1 MYSLTLVNLLLT
13 FGTIV
18 TFHHVFVKYPHL
30 INILKSFFLF
40 LSDNNPTIIDFNG
53 SESELELDS
62 ELDSDS
68 STETTDIVYKPEP
81 LFDNKYLDKFK
92 KFPNE
97 YVFSD
102 EEKELELVEFEK
114 IKTENDIDIRN
125 KTNEIQ
131 ERLSKIVEICEKGV
145 ENDELNEF
153 GRSSIV
159 GLYYLEDDYEDDL
172 EDDYEDDPESIH
184 FDELYLELLEEKI
197 KLESDLTEVLKSRL
211 SDAVI
216 QEKAHQNMVN
226 SKLDKLINSYVLEST
241 PLGNI
246 YMRYNNTKG
255 SFEYFSNN
263 SIPYR
268 FLEPV
273 GRKYVITFWC
283 KPLFVDLEEELQKA
297 EIKYDEDKKKREE
310 QKLVA
315 PSKTKD
321 VLVKLKSYNKE
332 SLGPSKNRGP
342 DVPLPAHIM
351 ANLPNVKTSGEK
363 QLLKENANRYT
374 WEGRLSNFNPLKKI
388 DKKTVNKQLN
398 LTFAD
403 FKRMKLNESK

>member
-30 INILKSFFLF
+30 INILNTFFLF
-40 LSDNNPTIIDFNG
+40 LSDNNPTIIDFNDSL
-53 SESELELDS
+53 SETFSDSELELDS
-62 ELDSDS
+62 ES
-68 STETTDIVYKPEP
+68 STETTDVVYKPEP

-92 KFPNE
+92 QFPNE

-114 IKTENDIDIRN
+114 IKTENEIDIRN
-125 KTNEIQ
+125 KVNEIHQ
-131 ERLSKIVEICEKGV
+131 RLSKILEICEKGV
-145 ENDELNEF
+145 ENNELNEF

-159 GLYYLEDDYEDDL
+159 GLYDL

-197 KLESDLTEVLKSRL
+197 KLESNLTEVLKSKL
-211 SDAVI
+211 SDDVI
-216 QEKAHQNMVN
+216 QEKAHQNMLN
-226 SKLDKLINSYVLEST
+226 LKLDKLINSYVLEST

-283 KPLFVDLEEELQKA
+283 KPLFVDIEEELHKA

-315 PSKTKD
+315 APSQTKD

-342 DVPLPAHIM
+342 DVPLPAHVR

-363 QLLKENANRYT
+363 LLLKENANRYT

-388 DKKTVNKQLN
+388 DKKIVNKQLN

-403 FKRMKLNESK
+403 FKRMKLTK

>member
-1 MYSLTLVNLLLT
+1 MYSLTFVNLLLT

-30 INILKSFFLF
+30 INILNTFFLF
-40 LSDNNPTIIDFNG
+40 LSDNNPTIIEFNDSL
-53 SESELELDS
+53 SESSSDSELES
-62 ELDSDS
+62 ETESVV
-68 STETTDIVYKPEP
+68 ETTDIVYKPEP

-92 KFPNE
+92 RFPNE

-114 IKTENDIDIRN
+114 IKAENETDVRN
-125 KTNEIQ
+125 KVNEIQ
-131 ERLSKIVEICEKGV
+131 ERLGKIVEICEKGV
-145 ENDELNEF
+145 ENNELNDF
-153 GRSSIV
+153 GRSKIV
-159 GLYYLEDDYEDDL
+159 GLYDL
-172 EDDYEDDPESIH
+172 EDDYEDEPESIR

-211 SDAVI
+211 TDDAI
-216 QEKAHQNMVN
+216 QEKAHQNMIN
-226 SKLDKLINSYVLEST
+226 LKLDKLINSYVLEST

-283 KPLFVDLEEELQKA
+283 KPLFVDIEEELQKA

-315 PSKTKD
+315 PSQTKD

-342 DVPLPAHIM
+342 DVPLPAHVR

-388 DKKTVNKQLN
+388 DKKIVNKQLN

-403 FKRMKLNESK
+403 FKRMKLTK